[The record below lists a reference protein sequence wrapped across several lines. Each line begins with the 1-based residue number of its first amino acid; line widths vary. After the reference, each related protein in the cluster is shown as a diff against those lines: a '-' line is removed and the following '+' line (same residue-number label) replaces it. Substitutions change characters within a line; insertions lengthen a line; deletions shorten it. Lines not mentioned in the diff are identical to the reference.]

1 MATKILGAYAEY
13 LTLPAHIVAR
23 NAYRKPDDVSYETA
37 AFLEPLACVVHS
49 VRILAAKPGARI
61 AIVGDGGFGI
71 LHALVLRAYGF
82 PSPVIVGRRA
92 ERLAV
97 ARTFGLDVFD
107 AKGLASDDVAAALR
121 ARTEGRGMDGVIES
135 TGTAAVWEAVPS
147 FVRRGGTVLFFGG
160 LPGGTAVCFDAAR
173 VHYDEL
179 RIVSPFHFTPAD
191 VRDARELLVNGSF
204 DPTPLISGR
213 FPLADLAAAFA
224 QHDAGAG
231 IKLAIV
237 P

>member
-1 MATKILGAYAEY
+1 
-13 LTLPAHIVAR
+13 
-23 NAYRKPDDVSYETA
+23 
-37 AFLEPLACVVHS
+37 
-49 VRILAAKPGARI
+49 
-61 AIVGDGGFGI
+61 
-71 LHALVLRAYGF
+71 VL
-82 PSPVIVGRRA
+82 
-92 ERLAV
+92 L
-97 ARTFGLDVFD
+97 
-107 AKGLASDDVAAALR
+107 
-121 ARTEGRGMDGVIES
+121 
-135 TGTAAVWEAVPS
+135 
-147 FVRRGGTVLFFGG
+147 FGG
-160 LPGGTAVCFDAAR
+160 LPGGTVVRFDAAR

-191 VRDARELLVNGSF
+191 VRDARELLVNRSF